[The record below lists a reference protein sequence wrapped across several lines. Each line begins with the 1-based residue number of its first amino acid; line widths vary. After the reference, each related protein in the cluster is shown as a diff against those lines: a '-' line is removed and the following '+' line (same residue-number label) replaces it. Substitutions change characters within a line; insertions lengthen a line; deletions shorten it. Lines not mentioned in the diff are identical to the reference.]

1 MYGSHVRTHRNLTI
15 HDSLAFNDRQRTF
28 SNRRCQLVAGTCLYI
43 ACKCFETR
51 LTKGDLV
58 FSADNMLNANDVA
71 IAEEVILHE
80 LDWKLSYPTIHDF
93 VEMFTDE
100 LGLEEESK
108 QRRMARY
115 ISELALQSQVYLSF
129 KPSLIASCVV
139 ALALVAVGSA
149 DPWPDGLKQATGYS
163 WNDLELCMMALSSGI
178 HHVSATMPELKII
191 SRRYRKTQNGRL
203 SLIHIP
209 RITLFA
215 SLRTPRA

>member
-1 MYGSHVRTHRNLTI
+1 
-15 HDSLAFNDRQRTF
+15 
-28 SNRRCQLVAGTCLYI
+28 VAGTCLYI